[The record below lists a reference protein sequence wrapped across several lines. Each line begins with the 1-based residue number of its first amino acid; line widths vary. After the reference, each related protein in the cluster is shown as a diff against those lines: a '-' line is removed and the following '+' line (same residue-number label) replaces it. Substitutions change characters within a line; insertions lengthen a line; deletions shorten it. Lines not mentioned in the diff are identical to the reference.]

1 MKRRVLILLLVGIIV
16 SGLIPLAF
24 AQSGELAATLEV
36 LAAGVD
42 VKRVNTSD
50 WIQANI
56 EAIVG
61 VGDLIRTDETGRAR
75 ITFFADGV
83 DTNLLPNTEYR
94 IEQFEGDGDS
104 FHITVEVLI
113 GQTTQ
118 RLNRALDANSSYNVN
133 TPAMTLTARGTAFA
147 IRVDEGGE
155 RAAILVSDGT
165 VEAEAEST
173 TAPVPLGFGVRSE
186 VDGELSDVVRAAT
199 FEELDY
205 GLDGCAASITTP
217 DDVQLNV
224 RVGPRL
230 DAPRVGTIAA
240 TEIDIFMGR
249 SESGTWYRINFRGG
263 FGWILSSTANLGS
276 ACADLRLFP
285 DDHGPED
292 VTRYSFLGEEINI
305 EDLTMP
311 ESEATAEPA
320 TESSG

>member
-1 MKRRVLILLLVGIIV
+1 MKKRLLMLLLVGIIV
-16 SGLIPLAF
+16 SSLIPLAF

-36 LAAGVD
+36 LEAGVD

-50 WIQANI
+50 WIAVSV

-61 VGDLIRTDETGRAR
+61 VGDLIRTDDTGRAR

-83 DTNLLPNTEYR
+83 DTDLLPNTEYQ

-133 TPAMTLTARGTAFA
+133 TPAMTLATRGTAFA

-155 RAAILVSDGT
+155 RAALLVSNGT
-165 VEAEAEST
+165 VQAEPEDMNL
-173 TAPVPLGFGVRSE
+173 PVPSGFGVRSE
-186 VDGELSDVVRAAT
+186 VDGELSDTVRATT
-199 FEELDY
+199 FDELDS
-205 GLDGCAASITTP
+205 GLDGCAVSITTP

-224 RVGPRL
+224 RVSPSL
-230 DAPRVGTIAA
+230 DAPRAGTIAA
-240 TEIDIFMGR
+240 AEIDIFMGR
-249 SESGTWYRINFRGG
+249 SESGNWYRINFRGG
-263 FGWILSSTANLGS
+263 FGWVLSSTATLDS
-276 ACADLRLFP
+276 ACAGLRMFP
-285 DDHGPED
+285 EGHGPED
-292 VTRYSFLGEEINI
+292 ATLYAFLGDEINI
-305 EDLTMP
+305 EDLAMP
-311 ESEATAEPA
+311 EPESTTEPD